1 LDSRGSRSRLRFT
14 AGLAAIAVVV
24 AACSAGATGSSGP
37 ATSAASSPSQDAATE
52 ETIAPRPQGDAEDL
66 AADAA
71 VTAEYL
77 AEPDRAESGVWSLLA
92 NLGIGVYAP
101 DGTQI
106 LAGSETGPDD
116 FFLNDFQ
123 VEWLVGLSQQPDQP
137 FADLHLFLTQ
147 FGAPFSED
155 EMLAI
160 YRDAYEENASEWLP
174 SFVMA
179 SGVDLSAPPRLNPLV
194 MWVMALDA
202 FPPNGEEQNAVEA
215 RLPSPDQP
223 NAATALF
230 RHGAVVGQE
239 AQSTD
244 PCKMIVEARAKSGWG
259 WASKVRGFYKAIS
272 ESIDDASKGAAPAK
286 QILDPKDLLH
296 ALMMHALV
304 DIQLGITADIVHERH
319 AGGLWLNTADEIG
332 MQVIAE
338 FVWDLPET
346 DRCLID
352 LLKGFNIPP
361 KGGKGLEG
369 VRVEWTFSPL
379 FGEHGSFRV
388 EDGDEDKSY
397 AVNFLDEVGS
407 QTIIYR
413 SPAEKAGSVRGEE
426 ATGYAANEP
435 GGSNP
440 GFHSEDGQEIEARL
454 YLHLADLFNV
464 FGAFMDL
471 ITPRTVTETVMIQW
485 HEPTLQIRGEQ
496 PLDGW
501 DGTANVGLQ
510 TCDGTAWQGTMTVD
524 GTLSTEG
531 GVVTMTGEGNIS
543 LNLAEGANQA
553 TAPFTYQQHVAM
565 NAGDGTANH
574 DGTASGSVTMDLD
587 HAAGTGTVT
596 IDLDPTTANIQV
608 SAAGRTI
615 TMQAPVQGGSSA
627 FTVPLETATSC
638 GS

>member
-1 LDSRGSRSRLRFT
+1 M
-14 AGLAAIAVVV
+14 VV
-24 AACSAGATGSSGP
+24 AACSAGSTGSSGP
-37 ATSAASSPSQDAATE
+37 ATSAASSLSQDAATE
-52 ETIAPRPQGDAEDL
+52 QTVAPRPVGDAEDL

-71 VTAEYL
+71 ATVADL
-77 AEPDRAESGVWSLLA
+77 ADPDRAESGVWSLLA
-92 NLGIGVYAP
+92 NLGIGVYSP

-147 FGAPFSED
+147 FGAQFNED

-160 YRDAYEENASEWLP
+160 YREAYEENASEWLP
-174 SFVMA
+174 SFVKA

-194 MWVMALDA
+194 MWVMALDVL
-202 FPPNGEEQNAVEA
+202 PPNGEEQNAVEA
-215 RLPSPDQP
+215 RLPSPDLP

-230 RHGAVVGQE
+230 RPGTVVGQE

-244 PCKMIVEARAKSGWG
+244 PCKMIVDARKKSGWG
-259 WASKVRGFYKAIS
+259 WVSKVRGFYKAIS
-272 ESIDDASKGAAPAK
+272 GSINNASKGAAPAK
-286 QILDPKDLLH
+286 AILNPKDLLH
-296 ALMMHALV
+296 ALMMHGLV

-319 AGGLWLNTADEIG
+319 TGGLWRNTADEIE
-332 MQVIAE
+332 MKVIAK
-338 FVWDLPET
+338 FVWDMPKN
-346 DRCLID
+346 DRCMID

-379 FGEHGSFRV
+379 FGERGSFRV
-388 EDGDEDKSY
+388 GAGDVDRNYSL
-397 AVNFLDEVGS
+397 NFLDEVGS

-413 SPAEKAGSVRGEE
+413 SPDEKAGNVRGKE
-426 ATGYAANEP
+426 ATGYTANEP

-440 GFHSEDGQEIEARL
+440 GFHSEDGQQIEARL

-471 ITPRTVTETVMIQW
+471 ITPRTVTETATIQW

-496 PLDGW
+496 PLDRW
-501 DGTANVGLQ
+501 DGTASVGLQ

-531 GVVTMTGEGNIS
+531 GNVTMTGNGNIS
-543 LNLAEGANQA
+543 LTMPEGANQA
-553 TAPFTYQQHVAM
+553 TAPFTYEQNVAM
-565 NAGDGTANH
+565 NAGDGTATHN
-574 DGTASGSVTMDLD
+574 GTASGSVTMDLD
-587 HAAGTGTVT
+587 HAAGTGTVS

-615 TMQAPVQGGSSA
+615 TMQAPVQGSSTT
-627 FTVPLETATSC
+627 FNVPLETAQAC
-638 GS
+638 GT